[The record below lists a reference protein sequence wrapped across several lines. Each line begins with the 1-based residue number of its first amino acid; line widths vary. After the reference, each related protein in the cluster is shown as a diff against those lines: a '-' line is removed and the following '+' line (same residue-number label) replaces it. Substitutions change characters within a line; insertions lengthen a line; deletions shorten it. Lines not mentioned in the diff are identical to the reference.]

1 MNKKVIKKRKLQK
14 RETDIGFWLSK
25 TPQERIEA
33 VEFLRKQFNGSSERF
48 QTTIR
53 IIQQP

>member
-1 MNKKVIKKRKLQK
+1 MNKKVIKKRNLKQF
-14 RETDIGFWLSK
+14 EPDAGFWLSK
-25 TPQERIEA
+25 TPRERIEA

>member
-1 MNKKVIKKRKLQK
+1 MKKKVIKKRNLKQL
-14 RETDIGFWLSK
+14 ETDVAFWLSK
-25 TPQERIEA
+25 TPRERIEA

-48 QTTIR
+48 QTSIR